1 MQCLLI
7 KISMTLWRWNNGN
20 FFQTYLEL
28 LNEDWRLTVPTLSV
42 STNCNVLQKLGSI
55 IWLESGLRNTLG
67 RHKVPTTVGILKS
80 SQISFPAPTMRS
92 EMQKDVLGQ
101 PLLGI
106 WIFKSCVII
115 SMLYRH
121 KEQEHGITIQLNTYI
136 LVSHKPYFF
145 NHLIC

>member
-1 MQCLLI
+1 
-7 KISMTLWRWNNGN
+7 
-20 FFQTYLEL
+20 
-28 LNEDWRLTVPTLSV
+28 
-42 STNCNVLQKLGSI
+42 
-55 IWLESGLRNTLG
+55 
-67 RHKVPTTVGILKS
+67 
-80 SQISFPAPTMRS
+80 
-92 EMQKDVLGQ
+92 MQKDVLGQ